1 MANSKSSALI
11 VVLNTG
17 SAATASKVMGTKW
30 NRASLGAADLSFT
43 ALPAFPAMTALLWLP
58 AFTALSEVFIRGECV
73 QPPDAK
79 ALGQETETIS
89 LRETGTGANC

>member
-11 VVLNTG
+11 VVLRTG

-30 NRASLGAADLSFT
+30 NRANLGAADLSFT

-58 AFTALSEVFIRGECV
+58 VFTALSEVFIRGGMRPTTGHERARHK
-73 QPPDAK
+73 DRH
-79 ALGQETETIS
+79 IS
-89 LRETGTGANC
+89 LEATRPAATD